1 MSVARSVT
9 NLSIRTKITVSLAV
23 ILALVAALGGTAIQR
38 FQSLN
43 DIVRDM
49 TENYMASLI
58 YLDEMRGSASTYRAL
73 LARELLVVND
83 KDAVAKLEGK
93 LDDMVKSYQ
102 DAQVKYEPTVVSRE
116 ERDLYGDIQTAWTSY
131 FARTKNLRQLIA
143 VGKLD
148 EARTYYFAD
157 VVPFGDATGVAI
169 SADIQFNVCNAND
182 RAADAADSHTSGRVY
197 MVGFAAATG
206 AVALLAGFFLIT
218 TISTPIRS
226 MTAAMRRLAENDTGV
241 DIPARGRL
249 DEVGQMAGAVEV
261 FKQNMLETERLR
273 AEQEQIK
280 TEAAA
285 AQKVATDRMADGF
298 EAKVGAMV
306 GQIAAGAT
314 ELEATAQSMTGTA
327 EHTKQQA
334 AAVAAAAEE
343 ASSGVQAVASAAEQ
357 LTASIGEIS
366 RQVAQSAQ
374 MTGRAVSDTQRT
386 DKIVRA
392 LADGAQKIGE
402 VVGLITNIAGQT
414 NLLALNA
421 TIEAARAGDA
431 GKGFAVVASE
441 VKSLANQTG
450 RATEEIGAQIG
461 QIQAATREAVEAIRG
476 ITGTIEEV
484 SAIATTIA
492 SAVEQQGAATKEIAR
507 NVAQAARATQ
517 DVTNTIGGVSQAAN
531 DTGSSAGEVLGAAG
545 SLSRQAEQMSAEVIS
560 FVASVRAA

>member
-1 MSVARSVT
+1 MSLASVVT
-9 NLSIRTKITVSLAV
+9 NWSIRTKITASLAV
-23 ILALVAALGGTAIQR
+23 ILALVAALGGTAVQR
-38 FQSLN
+38 FQTMN
-43 DIVRDM
+43 AIAEDM
-49 TENYMASLI
+49 TTNYVDAMI
-58 YLDEMRGSASTYRAL
+58 YLANMRASALTYRAL
-73 LARELLVVND
+73 IARQIIVMDDAAAVSQMDDKLNALVAAYRDADAKYVPTISGPEEQVLYEGIRAAWGNYLERAKALRALIGIAKPND
-83 KDAVAKLEGK
+83 TVAFYLDQLVPIGDTVAEAVAKDLAYNVEGAK
-93 LDDMVKSYQ
+93 LAAANVGSSYQ
-102 DAQVKYEPTVVSRE
+102 SGLRVV
-116 ERDLYGDIQTAWTSY
+116 GA
-131 FARTKNLRQLIA
+131 IA
-143 VGKLD
+143 L
-148 EARTYYFAD
+148 
-157 VVPFGDATGVAI
+157 
-169 SADIQFNVCNAND
+169 
-182 RAADAADSHTSGRVY
+182 
-197 MVGFAAATG
+197 AAAIV
-206 AVALLAGFFLIT
+206 AVLVGLFLVVM
-218 TISTPIRS
+218 ISKPIRT
-226 MTAAMRRLAENDTGV
+226 MTAAMGRLAANDTTV
-241 DIPARGRL
+241 DIPARGRR
-249 DEVGQMAGAVEV
+249 DEIGQMAGAVEV
-261 FKQNMLETERLR
+261 FKQTMIETERLR
-273 AEQEQIK
+273 AEQEQLK
-280 TEAAA
+280 SEAAA
-285 AQKVATDRMADGF
+285 AQKATMDRMADSF

-327 EHTKQQA
+327 GHTNQQA

-386 DKIVRA
+386 DTIVRA

-461 QIQAATREAVEAIRG
+461 QIQSATREAVDAIRG

-531 DTGSSAGEVLGAAG
+531 DTGSAASEVLGAAG